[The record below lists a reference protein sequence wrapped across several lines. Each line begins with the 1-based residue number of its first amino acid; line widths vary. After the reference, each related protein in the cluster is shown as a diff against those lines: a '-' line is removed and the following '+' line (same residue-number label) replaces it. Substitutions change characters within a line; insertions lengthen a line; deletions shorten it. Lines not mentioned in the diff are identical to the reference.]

1 MASIDR
7 LTSSMPDEDKTS
19 FFSLQT
25 PAGCCPDDAYYAP
38 SQGLHDQSRGGES
51 VRDSDD

>member
-7 LTSSMPDEDKTS
+7 LTSSMPDSDKTS

-25 PAGCCPDDAYYAP
+25 PAGCCPSDAYYTP
-38 SQGLHDQSRGGES
+38 SEGLHDQSRGES
-51 VRDSDD
+51 VRDDDD